1 MGQTGT
7 IRDVFDI
14 GERLCIGVGDSWAM
28 VLLAEGDNVFGRK
41 VVIIDLLWRCL
52 GYVVILA
59 VQTVEV
65 TTRTGQRETC
75 GAWMKMIKRFLLY
88 RIDGQGTGLAID
100 LADELAAVI
109 PSTAADTRLAVGNTT
124 VVRTE
129 LTLYLSILQ

>member
-1 MGQTGT
+1 
-7 IRDVFDI
+7 
-14 GERLCIGVGDSWAM
+14 
-28 VLLAEGDNVFGRK
+28 
-41 VVIIDLLWRCL
+41 
-52 GYVVILA
+52 
-59 VQTVEV
+59 
-65 TTRTGQRETC
+65 
-75 GAWMKMIKRFLLY
+75 MIKRFLLY